1 MKEEL
6 EQLLILL
13 DKLFENCEID
23 YKELKEKTIDE
34 QFFQEYNSVRVVNS
48 FLFNYSKI
56 QDKIGSKLFKKFL
69 YTINEIDSIDI
80 PMIDVLNILEKLN
93 ILKRDDWER
102 LREIRNSIAHEYPYN
117 IQERIENIIMA
128 LDGYKNLKQ
137 IYKNIKARL

>member
-6 EQLLILL
+6 EQLFILL

-23 YKELKEKTIDE
+23 YKELKEKIIDE
-34 QFFQEYNSVRVVNS
+34 HFFQEYSSVRVVNS

-56 QDKIGSKLFKKFL
+56 QDKIGAKLFKKFL
-69 YTINEIDSIDI
+69 YTINEIDSLDI
-80 PMIDVLNILEKLN
+80 PMLDVLNILEKLN

-117 IQERIENIIMA
+117 IQERIENIVMA
-128 LDGYKNLKQ
+128 LEGYKSLKQ

>member
-23 YKELKEKTIDE
+23 YTELREQTIDE
-34 QFFQEYNSVRVVNS
+34 NFFEEYSSVRVVNS

-102 LREIRNSIAHEYPYN
+102 LREIRNLIAHEYPYN

-128 LDGYKNLKQ
+128 LEGYKSLKQ